1 MAWLTQKGILEEK
14 EVLSVPRL
22 DPTAT
27 LIHVSVQGTKLLRL
41 LAALGM
47 LLHHSRRA

>member
-27 LIHVSVQGTKLLRL
+27 LIHVSVQ
-41 LAALGM
+41 ALGM